1 MIVGMR
7 SMAWA
12 NWARTVPGSAIR
24 PGQWTMSGVRV
35 PPSQV

>member
-1 MIVGMR
+1 MR

-12 NWARTVPGSAIR
+12 NWLRTVPGSAIR
-24 PGQWTMSGVRV
+24 PGQWTISGVRV

>member
-12 NWARTVPGSAIR
+12 NWDRTVPGRAMR
-24 PGQWTMSGVRV
+24 PGQCTMRGVRV